1 MNNKKGING
10 ATWIKPSDELVAKIQ
25 KLYDDGFGGRG
36 KIAKELSI
44 SYSTINTLLRRGL
57 VKFWRTKGEMISL
70 ANKKRTIPDDIR
82 KKISESR
89 KRYLE
94 EHPDQAPY
102 KLNHK
107 SKGESYPEKYFREW
121 LEKENIS
128 FKQEYHF
135 GVYSFDFLINDFI
148 DLEIDGSQHYADA
161 RIRKSDEKRDKR
173 AKGNGFV
180 VYRINWSSYQQLED
194 KEKFLLELKQF
205 IENTSLNPPKILP
218 ILNGKKVLRKN
229 HKGKKVV
236 KVKKYTENK
245 CKLCGKPLTTEQKT
259 YCSVECRYKDNK
271 VSDGKVNKAIKLLSE
286 GNSFLSVAKKMGV
299 SDNAI
304 RKWLVSRGVNP
315 KDFTKQKSEL
325 AYK

>member
-1 MNNKKGING
+1 MMK
-10 ATWIKPSDELVAKIQ
+10 DLV
-25 KLYDDGFGGRG
+25 GRD

-57 VKFWRTKGEMISL
+57 VNFWRTKSEMISL
-70 ANKKRTIPDDIR
+70 ANKKRTIPDNIR

-94 EHPDQAPY
+94 KHPDQVPY

-107 SKGESYPEKYFREW
+107 SRGESYPEKYFREW
-121 LEKENIS
+121 LEKENIN

-135 GVYSFDFLINDFI
+135 SVYSFDFLINNFI
-148 DLEIDGSQHYADA
+148 DLEIDGSQHYVDG

-173 AKGNGFV
+173 AKENGFV
-180 VYRINWSSYQQLED
+180 VYRINWSRYQQLED
-194 KEKFLLELKQF
+194 KEKFLLELKHF
-205 IENTSLNPPKILP
+205 IENTSLNPPKIMP
-218 ILNGKKVLRKN
+218 KLNGKKVLRKN

-259 YCSVECRYKDNK
+259 YCSVECQRKDNK
-271 VSDGKVNKAIKLLSE
+271 VSDKKVDKAIKLLSE

-304 RKWLVSRGVNP
+304 RKWLHKRNINP
-315 KDFTKQKSEL
+315 KDFAYGRIRTKIYIKYQQ
-325 AYK
+325 YIN

>member
-1 MNNKKGING
+1 MK
-10 ATWIKPSDELVAKIQ
+10 DL
-25 KLYDDGFGGRG
+25 DGRD

-44 SYSTINTLLRRGL
+44 SYSTINTLLHRGL
-57 VKFWRTKGEMISL
+57 VNFWRTKSEMISL
-70 ANKKRTIPDDIR
+70 ANKKRTIPDNIR

-94 EHPDQAPY
+94 EHPDQVPY

-107 SKGESYPEKYFREW
+107 SRGESYPEKYFREW
-121 LEKENIS
+121 LENENIN

-135 GVYSFDFLINDFI
+135 SVYSFDFLINNFI
-148 DLEIDGSQHYADA
+148 DLEIDGSQHYVDG

-173 AKGNGFV
+173 AKENGFV
-180 VYRINWSSYQQLED
+180 VYRINWSRYQQLED

-205 IENTSLNPPKILP
+205 IENTSLNPPKIAP
-218 ILNGKKVLRKN
+218 KLNGKKVLRKN

-259 YCSVECRYKDNK
+259 YCSVECQRKDNK
-271 VSDGKVNKAIKLLSE
+271 VSDKKVDKAIKLLSE
-286 GNSFLSVAKKMGV
+286 GNSFLSVGKKMGV

-304 RKWLVSRGVNP
+304 RKWLLSRRINP
-315 KDFTKQKSEL
+315 KDFTKIKSEL
-325 AYK
+325 IYK

>member
-1 MNNKKGING
+1 MK
-10 ATWIKPSDELVAKIQ
+10 DL
-25 KLYDDGFGGRG
+25 GGRN

-70 ANKKRTIPDDIR
+70 ANKKRTIPDDVR

-94 EHPDQAPY
+94 EHPDQVPY

-121 LEKENIS
+121 LEKENIN
-128 FKQEYHF
+128 FEQEYHF
-135 GVYSFDFLINDFI
+135 GVYSFDFLINNFI
-148 DLEIDGSQHYADA
+148 DLEIDGSQHYGDG

-173 AKGNGFV
+173 AKENGFI
-180 VYRINWSSYQQLED
+180 VYRINWPKYQQLED

-205 IENTSLNPPKILP
+205 IKNTSLNPPKIIP
-218 ILNGKKVLRKN
+218 ALNGKKVLRKDYS
-229 HKGKKVV
+229 GKKVV
-236 KVKKYTENK
+236 KIKKYTENK
-245 CKLCGKPLTTEQKT
+245 CKLCGKPLTSEQKS
-259 YCSVECRYKDNK
+259 YCSLECRYKDNK
-271 VSDGKVNKAIKLLSE
+271 VSDGKVNKAIKLLTE
-286 GNSFLSVAKKMGV
+286 GNSFLSVAKKIGV

-304 RKWLVSRGVNP
+304 RKWLRKRNINP
-315 KDFTKQKSEL
+315 KDFACGRIRTNI
-325 AYK
+325 

>member
-1 MNNKKGING
+1 MMK
-10 ATWIKPSDELVAKIQ
+10 DL
-25 KLYDDGFGGRG
+25 GGRN

-70 ANKKRTIPDDIR
+70 ANKKRIIPDDVR

-94 EHPDQAPY
+94 EHPDQVPY

-128 FKQEYHF
+128 FEQEYHF
-135 GVYSFDFLINDFI
+135 GVYSFDFLINNFI
-148 DLEIDGSQHYADA
+148 DLEIDGSQHYADG

-173 AKGNGFV
+173 AKENGFI
-180 VYRINWSSYQQLED
+180 VYRINWPKYQQLED

-205 IENTSLNPPKILP
+205 IKNTSLNPPKIIP
-218 ILNGKKVLRKN
+218 ALNGKKVLRKDYS
-229 HKGKKVV
+229 GKKVV
-236 KVKKYTENK
+236 KIKKYTENK
-245 CKLCGKPLTTEQKT
+245 CKLCGKPLTSEQKY
-259 YCSVECRYKDNK
+259 YCSLECRYKDNK
-271 VSDGKVNKAIKLLSE
+271 VSDGKVNKAIKLLTE
-286 GNSFLSVAKKMGV
+286 GNSFLSVAKKIGV

-304 RKWLVSRGVNP
+304 RKWLRKRNINP
-315 KDFTKQKSEL
+315 KDFACGRIRTNI
-325 AYK
+325 